1 MGDVAIDMRETAW
14 DAVEEHCFSRVDVEV
29 GGFLL
34 GRLDGD
40 SVTVEAAKPALTAS
54 SEQTHL
60 TFTHEAWA
68 EILEVLDT
76 EFPGLAIV
84 GWYHSH
90 PGFGCFLSDYDV
102 FIQEN
107 FFSAPGQHALVVDPI
122 AGTWGQF
129 VAADGASTE
138 IGSGRTSRPPV
149 GGTGDKVDVVPAAP
163 ARGRRTWPAV
173 VAGVVAASLVVGG
186 PAWFAGNVQGR
197 DAATASASDRV
208 EQAEQSAAALQQQLA
223 DAEAALA
230 AVPASPSPD
239 PATGPVTEPSPSA
252 EPTPDGEEPPDGPGS
267 DPGPLLLAVGETGV
281 FAVEHVVERGDTL
294 WDLAARYLGD
304 GMQYRRLLRA
314 NPEVREQGLEPG
326 QRLSILMRGTLRST
340 D

>member
-1 MGDVAIDMRETAW
+1 MPDVTIDMRDSAW
-14 DAVEEHCFSRVDVEV
+14 TEVEEHCFSRVDVEV

-68 EILEVLDT
+68 EIL
-76 EFPGLAIV
+76 V

-129 VAADGASTE
+129 VAADGAARE
-138 IGSGRTSRPPV
+138 VGSGRTRRPAV
-149 GGTGDKVDVVPAAP
+149 GGTGDKVDVVPVAA
-163 ARGRRTWPAV
+163 ARGGRTWPAV

-186 PAWFAGNVQGR
+186 LAWFVGNVQGR
-197 DAATASASDRV
+197 DSATAAASDRV
-208 EQAEQSAAALQQQLA
+208 EQAEQSAVTLQEQLA
-223 DAEAALA
+223 DAEAELA
-230 AVPASPSPD
+230 AIPPSPSPE
-239 PATGPVTEPSPSA
+239 PVTEATPSA
-252 EPTPDGEEPPDGPGS
+252 EPTPSEPPDGQTETSETETGEPTPDGSAS
-267 DPGPLLLAVGETGV
+267 DPGPLLLAVGEKGV
-281 FAVEHVVERGDTL
+281 FAVEHEVERGDTL

-304 GMQYRRLLRA
+304 GTLYRRLLRA

-326 QRLSILMRGTLRST
+326 QSLSILMRGTLRSR